1 MDCGRFSLN
10 EETVHVV
17 SKLRAGWVPPP
28 VCEAVPGAQGEFPRG
43 NGVCRGVTA
52 PASPPLGPCLEQAA
66 LGPEKALRPSAA
78 AAPSAAFRRCPR
90 RPSPPD
96 RLPLPRHSGRPS
108 SAGAWRR
115 AGATDGGHVGA
126 GHTGQRA
133 TALAPLRARFW
144 ARAGPRGPG
153 VLTLGVAGRG
163 AELRHSRTARSE
175 GPRPPRAST
184 LRRRWGGRL
193 SPA

>member
-43 NGVCRGVTA
+43 DGVCRGVTA
-52 PASPPLGPCLEQAA
+52 PASPPLGPCLEQAT

-78 AAPSAAFRRCPR
+78 AAPSAAFRWCPR

-115 AGATDGGHVGA
+115 AGATWEQVTRGG
-126 GHTGQRA
+126 
-133 TALAPLRARFW
+133 
-144 ARAGPRGPG
+144 GPRRSRLCALGSGPAPA
-153 VLTLGVAGRG
+153 LGAPGSSRWVSRG
-163 AELRHSRTARSE
+163 GGLSCVTPAQPAQKDR
-175 GPRPPRAST
+175 
-184 LRRRWGGRL
+184 GRL
-193 SPA
+193 EPAR